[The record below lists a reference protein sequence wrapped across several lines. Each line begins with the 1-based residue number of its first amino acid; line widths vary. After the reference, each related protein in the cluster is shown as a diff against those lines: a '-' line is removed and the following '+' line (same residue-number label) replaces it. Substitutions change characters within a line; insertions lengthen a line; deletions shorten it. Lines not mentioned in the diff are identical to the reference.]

1 MLVATMK
8 ALALSLVLALTAA
21 PAQAK
26 ERPMQKPQ
34 EKISAASQYT
44 VPAGWT
50 ASFKTEQGDPQ
61 AVLEKDMHVITVRL
75 AGGGGS
81 RYRTSAD
88 FLVGFEARSPG
99 GKLPEKMGAM
109 AVAGQKV
116 MIYRRKIP
124 VALPPPDA
132 SGPSTLTNEEFC
144 VLQAGKLFFILSY
157 SYGDSLPDPTYDGLK
172 AWRGFL
178 GGFKLKK

>member
-1 MLVATMK
+1 MATMK
-8 ALALSLVLALTAA
+8 ALALCLVLTFTAA

-26 ERPMQKPQ
+26 ERPMQNPR
-34 EKISAASQYT
+34 EKISAASQYP

-50 ASFKTEQGDPQ
+50 ASFKTEQGDAQ
-61 AVLEKDMHVITVRL
+61 AVLEKDMHVITIRL
-75 AGGGGS
+75 AGGEGS
-81 RYRTSAD
+81 RYRAPAD

-99 GKLPEKMGAM
+99 GKLPEKLGAM
-109 AVAGQKV
+109 AVAGQNV
-116 MIYRRKIP
+116 MLYRRKVP

-144 VLQAGKLFFILSY
+144 VLRAGKLFFVLSY

-172 AWRGFL
+172 AWRRFL
-178 GGFKLKK
+178 GVFKLKK